1 VLPFCHIEDSRLGK
15 DARVGPYARL
25 RMRSTVAA
33 GAHVGNFVEMKNSTL
48 GEGAKAMHLAYLGDA
63 VIGPRSNIGAG
74 TITCN
79 YDGFRK
85 HPTTI
90 GAGAFIG
97 SNSTLVAPVVIGEG
111 AFVAAASIVT
121 KDVPPDALAIGRAH
135 QVNREGWARA
145 RREMEQ
151 KKTEG

>member
-1 VLPFCHIEDSRLGK
+1 
-15 DARVGPYARL
+15 
-25 RMRSTVAA
+25 MRSTVAA

-48 GEGAKAMHLAYLGDA
+48 GEGAKAMHLAYLGDST
-63 VIGPRSNIGAG
+63 IGPRANIGAG

-97 SNSTLVAPVVIGEG
+97 SNATLVAPVVIGDG
-111 AFVAAASIVT
+111 SFVAAASIVT

-135 QVNREGWARA
+135 QVNREGWARS
-145 RREMEQ
+145 RREKE
-151 KKTEG
+151 KSGK